1 MTFYRWQ
8 GEDLLLFCHLQPSA
22 ADDSFA
28 GLHGE
33 RVKIRIKAAPVDGKA
48 NSHLLKFLASQF
60 SVPSKQVS
68 LQSGDSARQKTVMIQ
83 APRQLPATLSIAP
96 LMTLPVTKS

>member
-8 GEDLLLFCHLQPSA
+8 GEDLLLFCHLQPKA

-33 RVKIRIKAAPVDGKA
+33 RVKIRIKAPPVDGKA
-48 NSHLLKFLASQF
+48 NGHLLKFLATQF
-60 SVPSKQVS
+60 GVPLKQVS
-68 LQSGDSARQKTVMIQ
+68 LQSGEAARQKTVLIQ
-83 APRQLPATLSIAP
+83 APQRLPAGLPIAP
-96 LMTLPVTKS
+96 SRPSP